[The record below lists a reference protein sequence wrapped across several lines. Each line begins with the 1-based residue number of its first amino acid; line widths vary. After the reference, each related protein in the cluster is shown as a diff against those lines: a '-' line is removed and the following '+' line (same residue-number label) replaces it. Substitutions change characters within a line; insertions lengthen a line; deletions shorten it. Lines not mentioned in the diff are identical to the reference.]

1 MATPGCVQ
9 GHTAFI
15 FDRGGQKRISPLL
28 DISSI
33 RWERGRDEMTE
44 ATVRLEADSC
54 ARQAELIQSL
64 RTHRHELVIYRGSQ
78 RVWEGPLYRIGS
90 YATHVEIVAKDV
102 LAYIFATPLSR
113 VWDNTAAGDGVMP
126 MTQRF
131 ENIINY
137 ELTTNRTQY
146 VYNAGTD
153 TWDPVPVVAWENIDP
168 PINVLPFL
176 DVHHFPNEAETAAKT
191 LPYEMTIGEHLLSA
205 ARVSG
210 IDFTAVGRRIVLWD
224 VSRHLG
230 RLPQMTDAN
239 FYSNV
244 IVTEYGS
251 DHQQSAY
258 VVGQEGVYGQAI
270 NLDNLDYY
278 GPWTNVYTAYN
289 EEGDNLP
296 SQAELNSQAQRNL
309 TGRSP
314 APIEVR
320 IPDNSSIILSDE
332 ITIDLLVPGVQVPLL
347 ATLNARQISQMQKI
361 DHLVVTED
369 AEREEIKVTL
379 TPATKPD
386 SDVEEEV

>member
-1 MATPGCVQ
+1 MAQPGCVQ

-15 FDRGGQKRISPLL
+15 FDRGGQKRIAPLL
-28 DISSI
+28 DLSSI
-33 RWERGRDEMTE
+33 RWERGRDEMSE

-54 ARQAELIQSL
+54 ARQAELIQQL
-64 RTHRHELVIYRGSQ
+64 RTHRHELVIYRGEQ
-78 RVWEGPLYRIGS
+78 RVWEGPLHRIGS
-90 YATHVEIVAKDV
+90 YANYVEIVAKDV
-102 LAYIFATPLSR
+102 LAYLFATPLSKE
-113 VWDNTAAGDGVMP
+113 WNNTAAGDGVMA

-153 TWDPVPVVAWENIDP
+153 TWDPVGVTAWENLDP

-176 DVHHFPNEAETAAKT
+176 DVRHFPNEAQTAAVT
-191 LPYEMTIGEHLLSA
+191 TPYEMTIGEHLTSA
-205 ARVSG
+205 ARTSG
-210 IDFTAVGRRIVLWD
+210 IDFTAIGRRIVLWD

-244 IVTEYGS
+244 IVTEYGA
-251 DHQQSAY
+251 DHVQSAY
-258 VVGQEGVYGQAI
+258 VVGQEGIYGQAI

-289 EEGDNLP
+289 EEGANLP

-309 TGRSP
+309 SGASP

-320 IPDNSSIILSDE
+320 VPDNSSIILNAA
-332 ITIDLLVPGVQVPLL
+332 ITIDALVPGVQVPLL

-361 DHLVVTED
+361 DHVRVTETAD
-369 AEREEIKVTL
+369 REDIAVTL

>member
-1 MATPGCVQ
+1 MAMPGCVQ

-15 FDRGGQKRISPLL
+15 FDRGGQKRIAPLL

-54 ARQAELIQSL
+54 ARQAELIQQL

-90 YATHVEIVAKDV
+90 HANYVEIVAKDV
-102 LAYIFATPLSR
+102 LAYVFATPLSR
-113 VWDNTAAGDGVMP
+113 VWDNTINGDGPVAV
-126 MTQRF
+126 TTRF

-137 ELTTNRTQY
+137 ELSTNRTQY
-146 VYNAGTD
+146 IYNAGTD
-153 TWDPVPVVAWENIDP
+153 TWDPVPVIAWENLDP

-176 DVHHFPNEAETAAKT
+176 DVRNFPNEAMTSAKT
-191 LPYEMTIGEHLLSA
+191 LAYEMTVGEHLLSA
-205 ARVSG
+205 ARTSG

-224 VSRHLG
+224 VSRNLG

-244 IVTEYGS
+244 VVTEYGS
-251 DHQQSAY
+251 DHVQSSY
-258 VVGQEGVYGQAI
+258 VVGQEGQYGQAI
-270 NLDNLDYY
+270 NLENLDYY

-289 EEGDNLP
+289 EETASP
-296 SQAELNSQAQRNL
+296 TPAELNSQAQRNL
-309 TGRSP
+309 SGRSP

-320 IPDNSSIILSDE
+320 IPDNSSIILSAD

-361 DHLVVTED
+361 DHLVVTET

-386 SDVEEEV
+386 SDVEEP